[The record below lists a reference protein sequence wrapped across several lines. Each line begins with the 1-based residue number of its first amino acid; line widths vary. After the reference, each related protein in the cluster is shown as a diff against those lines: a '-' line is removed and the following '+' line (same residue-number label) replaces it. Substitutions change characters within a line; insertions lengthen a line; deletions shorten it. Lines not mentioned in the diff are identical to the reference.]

1 MQSRSRAASV
11 MKTALAGFSF
21 PLFLV
26 WISLA
31 FGAERPLRI
40 VYPGVS
46 IGAMVPALAIDKG
59 FFQQQGLQIEFIVMP
74 AATGISALVTPEV
87 DYSTA
92 ASSAI
97 GAAVR
102 GLPVKIL
109 MFYVQRPYHAIV
121 AQKGIKSV
129 NDLRGKTIATSGPGG
144 AAYEV
149 PRVIIEHYGM
159 KPDKDVRLMF
169 VGGGNITERLA
180 QLEAGRFD
188 ATVLSPP
195 LLYYAEQKG
204 FPILATAT
212 DLMEYPQQGIALA
225 TAKLKSNPDQ
235 ARQVI
240 RVFLRTLRFI
250 REQQEETVSFIRR
263 WLKVDERVAEK
274 SYEMVQKTFGWDGE
288 VSSTALEKQIEIA
301 RQRGKA
307 TKEIPVSEIVDFR
320 LLREARAS
328 VP

>member
-1 MQSRSRAASV
+1 
-11 MKTALAGFSF
+11 MKSGLAELVAVLLVSF
-21 PLFLV
+21 A
-26 WISLA
+26 SLA
-31 FGAERPLRI
+31 YGVERPARI
-40 VYPGVS
+40 AYPDIS

-59 FFQQQGLQIEFIVMP
+59 FFQQEGLQVEFIVMP
-74 AATGISALVTPEV
+74 TSTGITALTGEV
-87 DYSTA
+87 DYSTTA
-92 ASSAI
+92 LSAI

-109 MFYVQRPYHAIV
+109 MFYVQHPYLAIV
-121 AQKGIKSV
+121 AQKGIKSI

-225 TAKLKSNPDQ
+225 SAKLKSNPDQ
-235 ARQVI
+235 VKQVI
-240 RVFLRTLRFI
+240 RVFLRTLRLI
-250 REQQEETVSFIRR
+250 REQREETVSFMRR
-263 WLKVDERVAEK
+263 WLKIDEPVAAK
-274 SYEMVQKTFGWDGE
+274 SYEMV
-288 VSSTALEKQIEIA
+288 
-301 RQRGKA
+301 
-307 TKEIPVSEIVDFR
+307 
-320 LLREARAS
+320 
-328 VP
+328 